1 MEKIPYCKAV
11 VGCIMYSMIAT
22 RLDVVIVV
30 GVVNQFM
37 QNPSYA
43 HWRVVKQIKWYL
55 QDTYEYQLQLTRT
68 TMGNEVILTSYYD
81 SNWGGD
87 LDSRK
92 STIGYTFILGST
104 IGTISDNLL

>member
-1 MEKIPYCKAV
+1 MEKITYCKAV

-55 QDTYEYQLQLTRT
+55 
-68 TMGNEVILTSYYD
+68 
-81 SNWGGD
+81 
-87 LDSRK
+87 
-92 STIGYTFILGST
+92 
-104 IGTISDNLL
+104 

>member
-55 QDTYEYQLQLTRT
+55 
-68 TMGNEVILTSYYD
+68 
-81 SNWGGD
+81 
-87 LDSRK
+87 
-92 STIGYTFILGST
+92 
-104 IGTISDNLL
+104 